1 MKEVIMSTHD
11 AIITSRVQHTVQA
24 NQKQIPATFQE
35 GDLVYLSTK
44 NISLP
49 KGRARK
55 LTLKYLGPFPITKVI
70 KEGTTYQLGL
80 SDKLI
85 K

>member
-1 MKEVIMSTHD
+1 MSAHN
-11 AIITSRVQHTVQA
+11 AIIASWVQQMVQA
-24 NQKQIPATFQE
+24 NRKRLVANYKE

-55 LTLKYLGPFPITKVI
+55 LVPKYLRPFPITKV
-70 KEGTTYQLGL
+70 L
-80 SDKLI
+80 SSSRSLM
-85 K
+85 